1 MLGITS
7 FGSAFDAA
15 SITFDKMIRGNGN
28 IASEIPTHA
37 EVDVYGVNDVLSVT
51 EIVAFIEAVKAFG
64 GNNFATITF
73 TFASLTPAN
82 RDTALSSMI
91 VRNTF
96 TDEIEAAVTAKNFTI
111 DPFNPTYV
119 IPNTDYMDNSPL
131 TFLTKSG
138 ALDALDFVNS

>member
-1 MLGITS
+1 MTELLGS
-7 FGSAFDAA
+7 GSMHV
-15 SITFDKMIRGNGN
+15 TFDKMIRGNGN

-64 GNNFATITF
+64 GDNFATISF
-73 TFASLTPAN
+73 TFASLTLAN

-138 ALDALDFVNS
+138 ALAALDFVNS